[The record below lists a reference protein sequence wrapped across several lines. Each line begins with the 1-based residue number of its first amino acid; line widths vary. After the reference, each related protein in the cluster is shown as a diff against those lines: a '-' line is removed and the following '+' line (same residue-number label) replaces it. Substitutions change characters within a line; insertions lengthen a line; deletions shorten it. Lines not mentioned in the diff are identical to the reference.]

1 MKKLHNICI
10 YALLAL
16 GTVSCA
22 DNLDSDKYFKDRTT
36 LEDVFTDKT
45 RTEQWLANA
54 YSYLNGENME
64 VSTRDNILWCF
75 ADDIYSGA
83 GADYKNSEQVRMM
96 KIGVIHGDKVIRVSG
111 KPLFSCKISI

>member
-1 MKKLHNICI
+1 MYICPSWG
-10 YALLAL
+10 LA
-16 GTVSCA
+16 TVSCA
-22 DNLDSDKYFKDRTT
+22 DNLDSDKYFKDRTN

-83 GADYKNSEQVRMM
+83 GADYTKFRTGTYDENWRH
-96 KIGVIHGDKVIRVSG
+96 HGDKVTRVFA
-111 KPLFSCKISI
+111 KLLFSCKISI

>member
-10 YALLAL
+10 YVLLGL

-54 YSYLNGENME
+54 YSYLSGENME
-64 VSTRDNILWCF
+64 VSTRDNIMWCF

-83 GADYKNSEQVRMM
+83 GADYTKFRTGTYDENWRHSWGQSY
-96 KIGVIHGDKVIRVSG
+96 KGIRQAS
-111 KPLFSCKISI
+111 LLYNISI

>member
-10 YALLAL
+10 YVLLGL

-54 YSYLNGENME
+54 YSYLSGENME
-64 VSTRDNILWCF
+64 VSTRDNIMWCF
-75 ADDIYSGA
+75 ADDIIQ
-83 GADYKNSEQVRMM
+83 NSEQVRMM
-96 KIGVIHGDKVIRVSG
+96 KIGVIHGDKVIKVSVRL
-111 KPLFSCKISI
+111 LFLYNISI